1 MGKCFLLQV
10 RKTLALVSRYRH
22 DDPPE
27 ATSTIEAYRYP
38 IQLFAA
44 KFMLGKN
51 CITSYVYYGY
61 YSLESCEVC
70 LKNMSNIIRS

>member
-10 RKTLALVSRYRH
+10 RKILALVSRYRH
-22 DDPPE
+22 NDPPE
-27 ATSTIEAYRYP
+27 AMSTIEAYRYP

-51 CITSYVYYGY
+51 HITSYVYYGY
-61 YSLESCEVC
+61 YSLESCKVC
-70 LKNMSNIIRS
+70 LKNMFNVTRS